1 MDTSLRGT
9 FYLST
14 SGISLFN
21 GCRIC
26 VKIMTGENF
35 RQFRLLFPLSF
46 IGQFVNPVRGEEIV

>member
-26 VKIMTGENF
+26 VKIITGENC

-46 IGQFVNPVRGEEIV
+46 IGQFVYAVGG